1 MSVKNNNS
9 IVGIVNNMIMNNMNS
24 SFFCIFKLRMHILIH
39 KIKCYSLQA
48 IFLSKN

>member
-48 IFLSKN
+48 ISFN

>member
-9 IVGIVNNMIMNNMNS
+9 IVGIVNNMNMNNVNS
-24 SFFCIFKLRMHILIH
+24 SFFWISKLQMHILIH

-48 IFLSKN
+48 IF

>member
-24 SFFCIFKLRMHILIH
+24 SFFLYFQITNADS
-39 KIKCYSLQA
+39 YSQ
-48 IFLSKN
+48 N